1 MVSAST
7 EDSVL
12 DGAIV
17 FRRAA
22 AALSMVLGVVCARGG
37 VDEDFLDPPRAARPY
52 VWWQWMGSNVTD
64 AGIER
69 DVAAMAGS
77 GVGGAVIFSN
87 TAQCGIWAG
96 LTNAVNPALKYRNAE
111 YWRLQILRD

>member
-1 MVSAST
+1 MRPVM
-7 EDSVL
+7 L
-12 DGAIV
+12 L
-17 FRRAA
+17 
-22 AALSMVLGVVCARGG
+22 LSMVLGAVCARGG
-37 VDEDFLDPPRAARPY
+37 VDEDFIDPPRAARPY

-111 YWRLQILRD
+111 Y